1 MGQEPS
7 SSKERKMSGSTD
19 NLNNLNSFNRP
30 RIVDRLMT
38 LPVVQETVNYLSP
51 TVGPYFTSTDQ
62 HQGTQPQ
69 KTFDD
74 HSERKTDCL
83 QIQCP
88 SCKQTFRG
96 VSIIHTQAQ
105 FSGTTPRKHVSSILY
120 KLNS

>member
-1 MGQEPS
+1 MGIPSLALSHQQEPS
-7 SSKERKMSGSTD
+7 SNKQRKMSASTD
-19 NLNNLNSFNRP
+19 TLNNFNRP

-51 TVGPYFTSTDQ
+51 TIGPYFSSNDKQ
-62 HQGTQPQ
+62 QGTQPQ

-96 VSIIHTQAQ
+96 VSDAA
-105 FSGTTPRKHVSSILY
+105 
-120 KLNS
+120 